1 MSITSVDPLIMY
13 IESMLIK
20 DQYRDFQETKPQ
32 IKATIAKIIEK
43 KSEFKITGITGMF
56 IANKPIQ
63 N

>member
-32 IKATIAKIIEK
+32 IKATIAKIIDVRA
-43 KSEFKITGITGMF
+43 FLIFGM
-56 IANKPIQ
+56 
-63 N
+63 